1 LEGFIAARRRNFDL
15 LKAGLAGLE
24 EYFILPEATAGS
36 EPSWFG
42 FPLTLREGAP
52 FTRDALVV
60 HLNQK
65 KIGTRLLFG
74 GNLVRQPYMKGRNFR
89 VSGDLKNADIVVD
102 RTFWIGVYPGL
113 TREHVGYMV
122 DSIEDF
128 CRMTTMRAVV

>member
-1 LEGFIAARRRNFDL
+1 M
-15 LKAGLAGLE
+15 
-24 EYFILPEATAGS
+24 LPEATAGT

-42 FPLTLREGAP
+42 FPLTLRADAP

-74 GNLVRQPYMKGRNFR
+74 GNLVRQPYMKGRAFR
-89 VSGDLKNADIVVD
+89 VSGDLENADVVVD

-113 TREHVGYMV
+113 TEQHVAYMLDV
-122 DSIEDF
+122 ITDF
-128 CRMTTMRAVV
+128 CRQNSMKAAV